1 MDCLIIK
8 SKEMGKKSTYSN
20 PHVIFTPHMM
30 TDSNTELFNRVKQG
44 DEKAFES
51 LFKFYYQ
58 RLCNYAYSMV
68 VDTAEAEEVVQ
79 QVFINIWD
87 KRENIFID
95 TSFQSYV
102 YRAVNNTCLNK
113 IKQRKVYSLHHENI
127 KQELP
132 KSIDSTSENILSD
145 ELRGAINDAVDM
157 LPEQCRLVF
166 QMSRFEGKKHQEI
179 ADELE
184 LSIKTVE
191 NQIGKA
197 LKHMREH
204 LREYLT
210 FAIIL
215 LWNKII

>member
-1 MDCLIIK
+1 
-8 SKEMGKKSTYSN
+8 MGKKSTYSN
-20 PHVIFTPHMM
+20 PHVIFTPYMM
-30 TDSNTELFNRVKQG
+30 TDSNTELFNKVKLG

-58 RLCNYAYSMV
+58 RLCNYACSMV
-68 VDTAEAEEVVQ
+68 GDVAEAEEVVQ

-87 KRENIFID
+87 KRDNIFID

-113 IKQRKVYSLHHENI
+113 IKQKKVHGLHHENL
-127 KQELP
+127 KLELP
-132 KSIDSTSENILSD
+132 QSIESTSEAVLSE
-145 ELRGAINDAVDM
+145 ELRAAINDAVDL

-166 QMSRFEGKKHQEI
+166 QMSRFDGKKHQEI